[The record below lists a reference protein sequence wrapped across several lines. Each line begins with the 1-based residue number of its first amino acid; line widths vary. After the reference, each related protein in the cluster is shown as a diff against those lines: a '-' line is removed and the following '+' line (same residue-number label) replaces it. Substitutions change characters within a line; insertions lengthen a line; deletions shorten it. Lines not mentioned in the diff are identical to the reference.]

1 MVAGTDAF
9 CIDGSQASASAVKK
23 VIEQNDDGN
32 LLLALRQ
39 AVKDNHYAHVHSCA
53 INGTSKDAY
62 VRIITPWWQTAEI
75 AVDVV
80 LALGMIVCAF
90 LWIVKKN
97 HLLFAKR
104 RDEQ

>member
-1 MVAGTDAF
+1 M
-9 CIDGSQASASAVKK
+9 KK

-39 AVKDNHYAHVHSCA
+39 SVKDNHYAHVHSCA

-62 VRIITPWWQTAEI
+62 VRMITPWWQTAES
-75 AVDVV
+75 AVIIV
-80 LALGMIVCAF
+80 LALGMLACIF
-90 LWIVKKN
+90 LWIVNKY
-97 HLLFAKR
+97 HLLFAKEKG